1 MLIKVTRSPFQ
12 RDAPPRSLR
21 VWTGLSGPLQGL
33 TQVDQG
39 HQHTAENYCAVGP
52 SGTGKSTA
60 SRHLRRRHNSRW
72 IRNPLPRRRR
82 PGRHPLPQ
90 DGGDSFGRII
100 ETPPRP
106 DLIIVD
112 EAGFAPLENSVVA
125 SGTLLMPPRCGAGSG
140 ARIAVGPLRGRGR
153 RRPRVPHRDRRRV
166 RPIGLRALRASP
178 APESPESGRGS
189 FRLNMSRRAGRDG
202 DDSGKTPASDGVV
215 SPGRCREA
223 GVRPQGGPV
232 ARTGTI
238 QPRTRRHCPSRYRA
252 RCGRSLPRTF
262 PEL

>member
-60 SRHLRRRHNSRW
+60 SRHLRRRHNSRR

-90 DGGDSFGRII
+90 DGGDSVGRII

-125 SGTLLMPPRCGAGSG
+125 SGTSLMPPGAAPAAELGSPW
-140 ARIAVGPLRGRGR
+140 ARFGEEVDGGHGYPTVTVGG
-153 RRPRVPHRDRRRV
+153 V

-189 FRLNMSRRAGRDG
+189 FPPEHE
-202 DDSGKTPASDGVV
+202 PACWK
-215 SPGRCREA
+215 RWR
-223 GVRPQGGPV
+223 
-232 ARTGTI
+232 
-238 QPRTRRHCPSRYRA
+238 
-252 RCGRSLPRTF
+252 
-262 PEL
+262 